1 MNERAQKLLDLARA
15 RMFND
20 EDIRDLVILRT
31 KLSDLISFDEK
42 EELNRA
48 WIEMQKEYA
57 LEKWDEDF
65 LKAVA
70 KEDIDSASYEEKM
83 DNLFDSL
90 TYKGANRYNLGTAVN
105 TPFTTSTATISN
117 SGPTSAFTQ
126 SSLVEAVRAIQ
137 EEMKQRQLAEL
148 KSAKAYY
155 DECEEDK

>member
-1 MNERAQKLLDLARA
+1 MNERAQKLLDLTRT

-90 TYKGANRYNLGTAVN
+90 RYSPAIAVN
-105 TPFTTSTATISN
+105 TPFTTTATSSN